1 MMSYTHHIPGRIRV
15 RSAVVKRDASRA
27 AALQRWLE
35 AVEGVQRV
43 EISLV
48 TGSVLIR
55 YQTSVTDGEALIA
68 ELREREWI
76 TKPIAHGTSMTRAA
90 SLNFAADG
98 CLLQRR
104 LASAILRAA
113 AEILLERSIMALI
126 AAAL

>member
-1 MMSYTHHIPGRIRV
+1 MMSYTHHVPGRIRV
-15 RSAVVKRDASRA
+15 RSAIVKRDAGRA

-55 YQTSVTDGEALIA
+55 YQTSITDGEALIA

-76 TKPIAHGTSMTRAA
+76 PKPIPRRTPITKAA
-90 SLNFAADG
+90 ARNFARAG
-98 CLLQRR
+98 YQLQRR
-104 LASAILRAA
+104 LVKAVIRSL
-113 AEILLERSIMALI
+113 AEILFECSVMALI
-126 AAAL
+126 AAVL